1 MFSPLP
7 NSTKLLIWSWKY
19 IFLVPENVV
28 MDLSA
33 VLQKSSVI
41 E

>member
-7 NSTKLLIWSWKY
+7 NYTKLLIWSLKY
-19 IFLVPENVV
+19 LFLVPENVV
-28 MDLSA
+28 MDLFA